1 MVNQVTVFVPASI
14 ANLGCGFDIMGMA
27 VESAGDILSM
37 EMSDGDGIEI
47 INRTD
52 YDIPASVEDNV
63 MTPSIRAML
72 AAAGVRKHLK
82 ITLMCK
88 IMPGSGI
95 GSSAA
100 SAAGEI
106 QPKQQ
111 YSTPFH
117 SNWTSPPR
125 RIHCLKSLI
134 VLNRLSSRLFVPT
147 QVAMFV
153 FLPYKKLLV
162 VCSLPN

>member
-1 MVNQVTVFVPASI
+1 MVEQVTVFVPASI

-37 EMSDGDGIEI
+37 EMSEGDGIEI

-52 YDIPASVEDNV
+52 YDIPSSVDDNV

-88 IMPGSGI
+88 IMLGSGI
-95 GSSAA
+95 VNG
-100 SAAGEI
+100 G
-106 QPKQQ
+106 
-111 YSTPFH
+111 
-117 SNWTSPPR
+117 
-125 RIHCLKSLI
+125 
-134 VLNRLSSRLFVPT
+134 
-147 QVAMFV
+147 
-153 FLPYKKLLV
+153 FLPKKS
-162 VCSLPN
+162 SLKWL